1 MFSLG
6 GTWLRCIG
14 CSCCL
19 RLASSR
25 LLEVAVSQLELLV
38 RNSLFATSS
47 SSSSTGLELA
57 SLKAVAPAAM
67 APASGGAWCCSAT
80 NGDALCGIFEPA
92 GAAASVVAGRDIIYI
107 I

>member
-6 GTWLRCIG
+6 GTWLRGIG

-25 LLEVAVSQLELLV
+25 LLEAAVSQLELLV
-38 RNSLFATSS
+38 RNSLFATS

-92 GAAASVVAGRDIIYI
+92 GAAASAVAGRDIIYI